1 MLTILPQ
8 SILSVR
14 HINYK
19 YRIVIYDNENVYGI
33 NPKYIYKNGEKHA
46 FKSKREAIGIIKKL
60 YKVVSFS
67 KYHETY
73 GEDCTDY
80 IVLGNKKC
88 ILSETCTE
96 DSKIISKLSIS

>member
-19 YRIVIYDNENVYGI
+19 YRIVIYDNENIYGI

-46 FKSKREAIGIIKKL
+46 FKSKREAIGIIKN
-60 YKVVSFS
+60 
-67 KYHETY
+67 
-73 GEDCTDY
+73 Y
-80 IVLGNKKC
+80 IR
-88 ILSETCTE
+88 LSHLVNIMRHMEKTAQ
-96 DSKIISKLSIS
+96 II